1 MTNLTVNTKKYGQI
15 TLNTKPHSD
24 PLVTMTTVCLIGNR
38 LICIDVYRNARLRTS
53 TNLYIISLAISDI
66 INAVIAMPFT
76 VGVVTIG
83 FRAF

>member
-1 MTNLTVNTKKYGQI
+1 MANLTENTKKYGQI

-24 PLVTMTTVCLIGNR
+24 PLVTMTTVRLIGNN
-38 LICIDVYRNARLRTS
+38 LICIDVCRNARLRTS
-53 TNLYIISLAISDI
+53 TNLYIISLAIRDI

>member
-24 PLVTMTTVCLIGNR
+24 PLVKMTMVCLIGNR

-53 TNLYIISLAISDI
+53 TNLYVISLVISDI

>member
-1 MTNLTVNTKKYGQI
+1 MANLTENTKKYGQI

-24 PLVTMTTVCLIGNR
+24 PLVTMTTVCLIGNN

-53 TNLYIISLAISDI
+53 TNLYIISLAIRDI
-66 INAVIAMPFT
+66 INAVIAMSFT

-83 FRAF
+83 FRTF